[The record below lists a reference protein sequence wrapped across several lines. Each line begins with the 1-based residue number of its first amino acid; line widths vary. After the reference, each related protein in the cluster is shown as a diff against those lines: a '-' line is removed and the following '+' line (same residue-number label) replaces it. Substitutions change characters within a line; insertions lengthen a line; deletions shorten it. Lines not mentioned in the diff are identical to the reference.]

1 MEPISYCVSF
11 SKKYEDPYVYF
22 LRKTCAVFYFVI
34 YLSQIYG
41 CRAPGCTPGQT
52 AMQAYLVSKTYSQ
65 CVYEEKERDIL
76 KKRKLAALFASTLL
90 IAAVALTGC
99 GGNKDAQQ
107 ADQPAADAEKITI
120 VFSHNQPV
128 DSPEGIGA
136 QAMVDKLYE
145 LLGED
150 RVSVEL
156 YPAQQ
161 KGNLREQAEA
171 TQIGDINITMQPVST
186 ITPFVDDIKV
196 IDFPYLL
203 PADREQIFEV
213 LDGELGQEALGRLEQ
228 GGFKGL
234 GFWFEGYKL
243 FTTNGKEIHSPA
255 DFQGMKIRIMES
267 PLLKAQYENWGATAT
282 PIAYSELYSALEQ
295 GTVDGEENPIQT
307 IVLNNYQEVQSQIIQ
322 SYHGTMTYIL
332 MANLDWFN
340 NLPEDVQAAVIEAE
354 AYGRQETR
362 KAYAEKEQEYLD
374 VVKNAEGVHYYELT
388 PEEIE
393 AFKATVQPV
402 YDSQTAGSEW
412 QADFVQRLQEAF
424 AAL

>member
-1 MEPISYCVSF
+1 MLYTFII
-11 SKKYEDPYVYF
+11 YVV
-22 LRKTCAVFYFVI
+22 LRSRDAPPGEQLQDLIEQTKGKTF
-34 YLSQIYG
+34 
-41 CRAPGCTPGQT
+41 
-52 AMQAYLVSKTYSQ
+52 
-65 CVYEEKERDIL
+65 EKEREIL
-76 KKRKLAALFASTLL
+76 KKRKLAAIFASTLL
-90 IAAVALTGC
+90 VAAVALTGC
-99 GGNKDAQQ
+99 GGDKDSQQ
-107 ADQPAADAEKITI
+107 ASQPSENGEKITI

-128 DSPEGIGA
+128 DSPEGVGA

-150 RVSVEL
+150 RISVEL

-161 KGNLREQAEA
+161 RGNLREQAEA
-171 TQIGDINITMQPVST
+171 TQMGDINITMQPVST
-186 ITPFVDDIKV
+186 VTPFVDDIKV

-203 PADREQIFEV
+203 PADREKIFEV
-213 LDGELGQEALGRLEQ
+213 LDGDLGREALDRLEQ
-228 GGFKGL
+228 GQFKGL

-243 FTTNGKEIHSPA
+243 FTTKDKKIHSPA

-267 PLLKAQYENWGATAT
+267 PLLKAQYENWGAIAT

-307 IVLNNYQEVQSQIIQ
+307 IVLNNYHEVQGEIIQ

-340 NLPEDVQAAVIEAE
+340 GLPEDVQEAIVEAE
-354 AYGRQETR
+354 AYGREESR
-362 KAYAEKEQEYLD
+362 KAYAEQEQEYLD

-388 PEEIE
+388 DEEIE

-412 QADFVQRLQEAF
+412 QADFVQRLQDAF

>member
-1 MEPISYCVSF
+1 MLYTFII
-11 SKKYEDPYVYF
+11 YVV
-22 LRKTCAVFYFVI
+22 LRSRDAPPGEQLQDLIEQTKGKTF
-34 YLSQIYG
+34 
-41 CRAPGCTPGQT
+41 
-52 AMQAYLVSKTYSQ
+52 
-65 CVYEEKERDIL
+65 EKEREIL
-76 KKRKLAALFASTLL
+76 KKRKLAAIFASTLL
-90 IAAVALTGC
+90 VAAVALTGC
-99 GGNKDAQQ
+99 GGDKDSQQ
-107 ADQPAADAEKITI
+107 ASQPSEDGEKITI

-128 DSPEGIGA
+128 DSPEGVGA

-150 RVSVEL
+150 RISVEL

-161 KGNLREQAEA
+161 RGNLREQAEA
-171 TQIGDINITMQPVST
+171 TQMGDINITMQPVST
-186 ITPFVDDIKV
+186 VTPFVDDIKV

-203 PADREQIFEV
+203 PADREKIFEV
-213 LDGELGQEALGRLEQ
+213 LDGDLGREALDRLEQ
-228 GGFKGL
+228 GQFKGL

-243 FTTNGKEIHSPA
+243 FTTKDKEIHSPA
-255 DFQGMKIRIMES
+255 FFQGMKIRIMES
-267 PLLKAQYENWGATAT
+267 PLLKAQYENWGAIAT
-282 PIAYSELYSALEQ
+282 PIAYNELYSALEQ

-307 IVLNNYQEVQSQIIQ
+307 IVLNNYHEVQGEIIQ

-340 NLPEDVQAAVIEAE
+340 SLPEDVQEAIVEAE
-354 AYGRQETR
+354 AYGREESR

-388 PEEIE
+388 DEEIE

-412 QADFVQRLQEAF
+412 QADFVQRLQDAF

>member
-1 MEPISYCVSF
+1 MLYTFII
-11 SKKYEDPYVYF
+11 YVV
-22 LRKTCAVFYFVI
+22 LRSRDAPPGEQLQDLIEQTKGKTF
-34 YLSQIYG
+34 
-41 CRAPGCTPGQT
+41 
-52 AMQAYLVSKTYSQ
+52 
-65 CVYEEKERDIL
+65 EKEREIL
-76 KKRKLAALFASTLL
+76 KKRKLAAIFASTLL
-90 IAAVALTGC
+90 VAAVALTGC
-99 GGNKDAQQ
+99 GGDKDSQQ
-107 ADQPAADAEKITI
+107 ASQPSEDGEKITI

-128 DSPEGIGA
+128 DSPEGVGA

-150 RVSVEL
+150 RISVEL

-161 KGNLREQAEA
+161 RGNLREQAEA
-171 TQIGDINITMQPVST
+171 TQMGDINITMQPVST
-186 ITPFVDDIKV
+186 VTPFVDDIKV

-203 PADREQIFEV
+203 PADREKIFEV
-213 LDGELGQEALGRLEQ
+213 LDGDLGREALDRLEQ
-228 GGFKGL
+228 GQFKGL

-243 FTTNGKEIHSPA
+243 FTTKDKEIHSPA

-267 PLLKAQYENWGATAT
+267 PLLKAQYENWGAIAT
-282 PIAYSELYSALEQ
+282 PIAYNELYSALEQ

-307 IVLNNYQEVQSQIIQ
+307 IVLNNYHEVQGEIIQ

-332 MANLDWFN
+332 MANLDWLN
-340 NLPEDVQAAVIEAE
+340 SLPEDVQEAIVEAE
-354 AYGRQETR
+354 AYGREESR

-388 PEEIE
+388 DEEIE

-412 QADFVQRLQEAF
+412 QADFVQRLQDAF

>member
-1 MEPISYCVSF
+1 MLYTFII
-11 SKKYEDPYVYF
+11 YVV
-22 LRKTCAVFYFVI
+22 LRSRDAPPGEQLQGLIEQAKGKTF
-34 YLSQIYG
+34 
-41 CRAPGCTPGQT
+41 
-52 AMQAYLVSKTYSQ
+52 
-65 CVYEEKERDIL
+65 EKEREIL
-76 KKRKLAALFASTLL
+76 KKRKLAAIFASTLL
-90 IAAVALTGC
+90 VAAVALTGC
-99 GGNKDAQQ
+99 GGDKDSQQ
-107 ADQPAADAEKITI
+107 ASQPSENGEKITI

-128 DSPEGIGA
+128 DSPEGVGA

-150 RVSVEL
+150 RISVEL

-161 KGNLREQAEA
+161 RGNLREQAEA
-171 TQIGDINITMQPVST
+171 TQMGDINITMQPVST
-186 ITPFVDDIKV
+186 VTPFVDDIKV

-203 PADREQIFEV
+203 PADREKIFEV
-213 LDGELGQEALGRLEQ
+213 LDGDLGREALDRLEQ
-228 GGFKGL
+228 GQFKGL

-243 FTTNGKEIHSPA
+243 FTTKDKKIHSPA

-267 PLLKAQYENWGATAT
+267 PLLKAQYENWGAIAT

-307 IVLNNYQEVQSQIIQ
+307 IVLNNYHEVQGEIIQ

-340 NLPEDVQAAVIEAE
+340 GLPEDVQEAIVEAE
-354 AYGRQETR
+354 AYGREESR
-362 KAYAEKEQEYLD
+362 KAYAEQEQEYLD

-388 PEEIE
+388 DEEIE

-412 QADFVQRLQEAF
+412 QADFVQRLQDAF

>member
-1 MEPISYCVSF
+1 M
-11 SKKYEDPYVYF
+11 
-22 LRKTCAVFYFVI
+22 
-34 YLSQIYG
+34 
-41 CRAPGCTPGQT
+41 
-52 AMQAYLVSKTYSQ
+52 
-65 CVYEEKERDIL
+65 
-76 KKRKLAALFASTLL
+76 KKRKLAAIFASTLL
-90 IAAVALTGC
+90 VAAVALTGC
-99 GGNKDAQQ
+99 GGDKDSQQ
-107 ADQPAADAEKITI
+107 ASQPSENGEKIAI

-128 DSPEGIGA
+128 DSPEGVGA

-150 RVSVEL
+150 RISVEL

-161 KGNLREQAEA
+161 RGNLREQAEA
-171 TQIGDINITMQPVST
+171 TQMGDINITMQPVST
-186 ITPFVDDIKV
+186 VTPFVDDIKV

-203 PADREQIFEV
+203 PADREKIFEV
-213 LDGELGQEALGRLEQ
+213 LDGDLGREALDRLEQ
-228 GGFKGL
+228 GQFKGL

-243 FTTNGKEIHSPA
+243 FTTKDKEIHSPA

-267 PLLKAQYENWGATAT
+267 PLLKAQYENWGAIAT

-307 IVLNNYQEVQSQIIQ
+307 IVLNNYHEVQGEIIQ

-340 NLPEDVQAAVIEAE
+340 GLPEDVQEAIVEAE
-354 AYGRQETR
+354 AYGREESR
-362 KAYAEKEQEYLD
+362 KAYAEQEQEYLD

-388 PEEIE
+388 DEEIE

-412 QADFVQRLQEAF
+412 QADFVQRLQDAF

>member
-1 MEPISYCVSF
+1 MLYTFII
-11 SKKYEDPYVYF
+11 YVV
-22 LRKTCAVFYFVI
+22 LRSRDAPPGEQLQDLIEQTKGKTF
-34 YLSQIYG
+34 
-41 CRAPGCTPGQT
+41 
-52 AMQAYLVSKTYSQ
+52 
-65 CVYEEKERDIL
+65 EKEREIL
-76 KKRKLAALFASTLL
+76 KKRKLAAIFASTLL
-90 IAAVALTGC
+90 VAAVALTGC
-99 GGNKDAQQ
+99 GGDKDSQQ
-107 ADQPAADAEKITI
+107 ASQPSEDGEKITI

-128 DSPEGIGA
+128 DSPEGVGA

-150 RVSVEL
+150 RISVEL

-161 KGNLREQAEA
+161 RGNLREQAEA
-171 TQIGDINITMQPVST
+171 TQMGDINITMQPVST
-186 ITPFVDDIKV
+186 VTPFVDDIKV

-203 PADREQIFEV
+203 PADREKIFEV
-213 LDGELGQEALGRLEQ
+213 LDGDLGREALDRLEQ
-228 GGFKGL
+228 GQFKGL

-243 FTTNGKEIHSPA
+243 FTTKDKEIHSPA

-267 PLLKAQYENWGATAT
+267 PLLKAQYENWGAIAT
-282 PIAYSELYSALEQ
+282 PIAYNELYSALEQ

-307 IVLNNYQEVQSQIIQ
+307 IVLNNYHEVQGEIIP

-340 NLPEDVQAAVIEAE
+340 SLPEDVQEAIVEAE
-354 AYGRQETR
+354 AYGREESR

-388 PEEIE
+388 DEEIE

-412 QADFVQRLQEAF
+412 QADFVQRLQDAF

>member
-1 MEPISYCVSF
+1 MLYTFII
-11 SKKYEDPYVYF
+11 YVV
-22 LRKTCAVFYFVI
+22 LRSRDAPPGEQLQDLIEQTKGKTF
-34 YLSQIYG
+34 
-41 CRAPGCTPGQT
+41 
-52 AMQAYLVSKTYSQ
+52 
-65 CVYEEKERDIL
+65 EKEREIL
-76 KKRKLAALFASTLL
+76 KKRKLAAIFASTLL
-90 IAAVALTGC
+90 VAAVALTGC
-99 GGNKDAQQ
+99 GGDKDSQQ
-107 ADQPAADAEKITI
+107 ASQPSEDGEKITI

-128 DSPEGIGA
+128 DSPEGVGA

-150 RVSVEL
+150 RISVEL

-161 KGNLREQAEA
+161 RGNLREQAEA
-171 TQIGDINITMQPVST
+171 TQMGDINITMQPVST
-186 ITPFVDDIKV
+186 VTPFVDDIKV

-203 PADREQIFEV
+203 PADREKIFEV
-213 LDGELGQEALGRLEQ
+213 LDGDLGREALDRLEQ
-228 GGFKGL
+228 GQFKGL

-243 FTTNGKEIHSPA
+243 FTTKDKEIHSPA

-267 PLLKAQYENWGATAT
+267 PLLKAQYENWGAIAT
-282 PIAYSELYSALEQ
+282 PIAYNELYSALEQ

-307 IVLNNYQEVQSQIIQ
+307 IVLNNYHEVQGEIIQ

-340 NLPEDVQAAVIEAE
+340 SLPEDVQEAIVEAE
-354 AYGRQETR
+354 AYGREESR
-362 KAYAEKEQEYLD
+362 KDYAEKEQEYLD

-388 PEEIE
+388 DEEIE

-412 QADFVQRLQEAF
+412 QADFVQRLQDAF

>member
-1 MEPISYCVSF
+1 MLYTFII
-11 SKKYEDPYVYF
+11 YVV
-22 LRKTCAVFYFVI
+22 LRSRDAPPGEQLQDLIEQTKGKTF
-34 YLSQIYG
+34 
-41 CRAPGCTPGQT
+41 
-52 AMQAYLVSKTYSQ
+52 
-65 CVYEEKERDIL
+65 EKEREIW
-76 KKRKLAALFASTLL
+76 KKRKLAAIFASTLL
-90 IAAVALTGC
+90 VAAVALTGC
-99 GGNKDAQQ
+99 GGDKDSQQ
-107 ADQPAADAEKITI
+107 ASQPSEDGEKITI

-128 DSPEGIGA
+128 DSPEGVGA

-150 RVSVEL
+150 RISVEL

-161 KGNLREQAEA
+161 RGNLREQAEA
-171 TQIGDINITMQPVST
+171 TQMGDINITMQPVST
-186 ITPFVDDIKV
+186 VTPFVDDIKV

-203 PADREQIFEV
+203 PADREKIFEV
-213 LDGELGQEALGRLEQ
+213 LDGDLGREALDRLEQ
-228 GGFKGL
+228 GQFKGL

-243 FTTNGKEIHSPA
+243 FTTKDKEIHSPA

-267 PLLKAQYENWGATAT
+267 PLLKAQYENWGAIAT
-282 PIAYSELYSALEQ
+282 PIAYNELYSALEQ

-307 IVLNNYQEVQSQIIQ
+307 IVLNNYHEVQGEIIQ

-340 NLPEDVQAAVIEAE
+340 SLPEDVQEAIVEAE
-354 AYGRQETR
+354 AYGREESR

-388 PEEIE
+388 DEEIE

-412 QADFVQRLQEAF
+412 QADFVQRLQDAF

>member
-1 MEPISYCVSF
+1 MLYTFII
-11 SKKYEDPYVYF
+11 YVV
-22 LRKTCAVFYFVI
+22 LRSRDAPPGEQLQDLIEQTKGKTF
-34 YLSQIYG
+34 
-41 CRAPGCTPGQT
+41 
-52 AMQAYLVSKTYSQ
+52 
-65 CVYEEKERDIL
+65 EKEREIL
-76 KKRKLAALFASTLL
+76 KKRKLAAIFASTLL
-90 IAAVALTGC
+90 VAAVALTGC
-99 GGNKDAQQ
+99 GGDKDSQQ
-107 ADQPAADAEKITI
+107 ASQPSEDGEKITI

-128 DSPEGIGA
+128 DSPEGVGA

-150 RVSVEL
+150 RISVEL

-161 KGNLREQAEA
+161 RGNLREQAEA
-171 TQIGDINITMQPVST
+171 TQMGDINITMQPVST
-186 ITPFVDDIKV
+186 VTPFVDDIKV

-203 PADREQIFEV
+203 PADREKIFEV
-213 LDGELGQEALGRLEQ
+213 LDGDLGREALDRLEQ
-228 GGFKGL
+228 GQFKGL

-243 FTTNGKEIHSPA
+243 FTTKDKEIHSPA

-267 PLLKAQYENWGATAT
+267 PLLKAQYENWGAIAT
-282 PIAYSELYSALEQ
+282 PIAYNELYSALEQ

-307 IVLNNYQEVQSQIIQ
+307 IVLNNYHEVQGEIIQ

-332 MANLDWFN
+332 MANVDWFN
-340 NLPEDVQAAVIEAE
+340 SLPEDVQEAIVEAE
-354 AYGRQETR
+354 AYGREESR

-388 PEEIE
+388 DEEIE

-412 QADFVQRLQEAF
+412 QADFVQRLQDAF

>member
-1 MEPISYCVSF
+1 MLYTFII
-11 SKKYEDPYVYF
+11 YVV
-22 LRKTCAVFYFVI
+22 LRSRDAPPGEQLQDLIEQTKGKTF
-34 YLSQIYG
+34 
-41 CRAPGCTPGQT
+41 
-52 AMQAYLVSKTYSQ
+52 
-65 CVYEEKERDIL
+65 EKEREIL
-76 KKRKLAALFASTLL
+76 KKRKLAAIFASTLL
-90 IAAVALTGC
+90 VAAVALTGC
-99 GGNKDAQQ
+99 GGDKDSQQ
-107 ADQPAADAEKITI
+107 ASQPSEDGEKITI

-150 RVSVEL
+150 RISVEL

-161 KGNLREQAEA
+161 RGNLREQAEA
-171 TQIGDINITMQPVST
+171 TQMGDINITMQPVST
-186 ITPFVDDIKV
+186 VTPFVDDIKV

-203 PADREQIFEV
+203 PADREKIFEV
-213 LDGELGQEALGRLEQ
+213 LDGDLGREALDRLEQ
-228 GGFKGL
+228 GQFKGL

-243 FTTNGKEIHSPA
+243 FTTKDKEIHSPA

-267 PLLKAQYENWGATAT
+267 PLLKAQYENWGAIAT
-282 PIAYSELYSALEQ
+282 PIAYNELYSALEQ

-307 IVLNNYQEVQSQIIQ
+307 IVLNNYHEVQGEIIQ

-340 NLPEDVQAAVIEAE
+340 SLPEDVQEAIVEAE
-354 AYGRQETR
+354 AYGREESR

-388 PEEIE
+388 DEEIE

-412 QADFVQRLQEAF
+412 QADFVQRLQDAF

>member
-1 MEPISYCVSF
+1 MLYTFII
-11 SKKYEDPYVYF
+11 YVV
-22 LRKTCAVFYFVI
+22 LRSRDAPPGEQLQDLIEQTKGKTF
-34 YLSQIYG
+34 
-41 CRAPGCTPGQT
+41 
-52 AMQAYLVSKTYSQ
+52 
-65 CVYEEKERDIL
+65 EKEREIL
-76 KKRKLAALFASTLL
+76 KKRKLAAIFASTLL
-90 IAAVALTGC
+90 FAAVALTGC
-99 GGNKDAQQ
+99 GGDKDSQQ
-107 ADQPAADAEKITI
+107 ASQPSEDGEKITI

-128 DSPEGIGA
+128 DSPEGVGA

-150 RVSVEL
+150 RISVEL

-161 KGNLREQAEA
+161 RGNLREQAEA
-171 TQIGDINITMQPVST
+171 TQMGDINITMQPVST
-186 ITPFVDDIKV
+186 VTPFVDDIKV

-203 PADREQIFEV
+203 PADREKIFEV
-213 LDGELGQEALGRLEQ
+213 LDGDLGREALDRLEQ
-228 GGFKGL
+228 GQFKGL

-243 FTTNGKEIHSPA
+243 FTTKDKEIHSPA

-267 PLLKAQYENWGATAT
+267 PLLKAQYENWGAIAT
-282 PIAYSELYSALEQ
+282 PIAYNELYSALEQ

-307 IVLNNYQEVQSQIIQ
+307 IVLNNYHEVQGEIIQ

-340 NLPEDVQAAVIEAE
+340 SLPEDVQEAIVEAE
-354 AYGRQETR
+354 AYGREESR

-388 PEEIE
+388 DEEIE

-412 QADFVQRLQEAF
+412 QADFVQRLQDAF